1 MKIKLPVTWEVYGM
15 VEIEADNIED
25 AIRKFDENIDY
36 IGLPL
41 NGEYVDGSFDLSD
54 REVEYLELFQK

>member
-1 MKIKLPVTWEVYGM
+1 MKIKLPVTWKVYGM

-36 IGLPL
+36 ISLPRDA
-41 NGEYVDGSFDLSD
+41 EYVDGSFDLSD